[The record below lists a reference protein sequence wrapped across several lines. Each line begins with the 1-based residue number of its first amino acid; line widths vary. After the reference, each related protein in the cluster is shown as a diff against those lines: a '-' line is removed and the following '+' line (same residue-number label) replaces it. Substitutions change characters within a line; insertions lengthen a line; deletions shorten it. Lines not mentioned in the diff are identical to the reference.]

1 MAEGSRS
8 KSQRIKNQAEM
19 VKGNQPETTVKP
31 AKRRAAST
39 TRDKKE
45 SILSTTAKRARK
57 TTKDVGKILADEA
70 TPKIDTNNNE
80 PGTVRY
86 WLMKAEPDSRIVKGK
101 DVKFRTSQWDGVR
114 NFEARN
120 IMRDRMKT
128 GDKTNLEQY
137 SPFHFYLQPKGAI
150 LSFKLQRAWNRRNC
164 GDTALDESHPYYD
177 PNSKEDNP
185 KWFMVDVK
193 FVRKLNRFL
202 ALKELQSY
210 KDAELSDM
218 ALIKRGR
225 LSVQPVK
232 KEEFEFI
239 LRLEEKE

>member
-19 VKGNQPETTVKP
+19 VKGNQPETTAKP

-57 TTKDVGKILADEA
+57 TTKAVGKILADEA

-128 GDKTNLEQY
+128 GDKVL
-137 SPFHFYLQPKGAI
+137 FYH
-150 LSFKLQRAWNRRNC
+150 SNC
-164 GDTALDESHPYYD
+164 KEPGIAGIAEIAREGYPDYTALDESHPYYD